1 MPIGLDSP
9 PDIKFYD
16 LNALFPGKGTV
27 AQVPYLYGE
36 EHNKLLNEI
45 MRCEERKEDDYGNIF
60 YSVTKV
66 KDRQMEKANKLLDY
80 LDEIHELAEQLGLRP
95 SEVLL

>member
-9 PDIKFYD
+9 PDIK
-16 LNALFPGKGTV
+16 GWEWS
-27 AQVPYLYGE
+27 YGDCPVSE
-36 EHNKLLNEI
+36 IDWEGIHKLS
-45 MRCEERKEDDYGNIF
+45 MER
-60 YSVTKV
+60 TKN
-66 KDRQMEKANKLLDY
+66 MEKANKLLDY